1 VKKPSGFMSN
11 APQLLKALT
20 RRCQG
25 HDGECSRAAGGRHAT
40 ANGKV
45 GKDAAVYPAELC
57 RAIVRGMVA
66 EMKDRGIHRAG
77 EVGLH
82 AVTDEDGDPDHD
94 DRFSGTYRDDIS
106 GQILR
111 DDLVREARQKE
122 LRYFCEKGV
131 WVKRPKDEARRKT
144 GRAKSQCAGSTSTK
158 VTT

>member
-1 VKKPSGFMSN
+1 MSN
-11 APQLLKALT
+11 APQLLKALMQK
-20 RRCQG
+20 CQG
-25 HDGECSRAAGGRHAT
+25 RDGECSRAAGGRHVT

-82 AVTDEDGDPDHD
+82 AVTDVDGDPDHD
-94 DRFSGTYRDDIS
+94 ERFSGTYRDDIS
-106 GQILR
+106 VQILR
-111 DDLVREARQKE
+111 DDLVREARQNE

-131 WVKRPKDEARRKT
+131 WVKRPRTMPGARL
-144 GRAKSQCAGSTSTK
+144 GRAQSQCAGSTSTK